1 MNENLEKDKIQLG
14 GEKPQLLPSKSLLNT
29 IKLGYNVKPVP
40 PPPANHI
47 DFIEGDSVMTT
58 ISTGFEHND
67 KPVPP
72 PPEINLGCKIP
83 KKKNPDSVIGSIDT
97 GFGCDNQIVIDCPK
111 PKYKTHL
118 CKENYLGEFKTESEK
133 TLARNNLGVYSKEEI
148 DSTVNNSYSSM
159 VIKPEN
165 APILVLDDIVN
176 QMQDELYM
184 KMVIKELL
192 DNCDLEELNF
202 ISELNKKDK
211 TRVIKV
217 IKNYVRDNEK
227 EIKKQKQSLDD
238 LKKLLTEEE

>member
-1 MNENLEKDKIQLG
+1 MNN
-14 GEKPQLLPSKSLLNT
+14 
-29 IKLGYNVKPVP
+29 
-40 PPPANHI
+40 
-47 DFIEGDSVMTT
+47 
-58 ISTGFEHND
+58 
-67 KPVPP
+67 
-72 PPEINLGCKIP
+72 
-83 KKKNPDSVIGSIDT
+83 
-97 GFGCDNQIVIDCPK
+97 
-111 PKYKTHL
+111 
-118 CKENYLGEFKTESEK
+118 K
-133 TLARNNLGVYSKEEI
+133 TLASVVKEAREKISISQRELSRITGIDNNTIAKIEKGERKKPNVLSLKKLSSVLNLSLEMLMELCEYSKEEI

-192 DNCDLEELNF
+192 DKYDLEELNF

>member
-1 MNENLEKDKIQLG
+1 MND
-14 GEKPQLLPSKSLLNT
+14 
-29 IKLGYNVKPVP
+29 
-40 PPPANHI
+40 
-47 DFIEGDSVMTT
+47 
-58 ISTGFEHND
+58 
-67 KPVPP
+67 
-72 PPEINLGCKIP
+72 
-83 KKKNPDSVIGSIDT
+83 
-97 GFGCDNQIVIDCPK
+97 
-111 PKYKTHL
+111 
-118 CKENYLGEFKTESEK
+118 K
-133 TLARNNLGVYSKEEI
+133 TLASVVKGAREKINISQRELSRITGIDNNTIAKIEKGERKKPNVLSLKKLSSVLNLSLEMLMELCEYSKEEI

-192 DNCDLEELNF
+192 DNCDLEDLNF

-211 TRVIKV
+211 NRVIKV
-217 IKNYVRDNEK
+217 IKNYVKDNEK

>member
-1 MNENLEKDKIQLG
+1 MND
-14 GEKPQLLPSKSLLNT
+14 
-29 IKLGYNVKPVP
+29 
-40 PPPANHI
+40 
-47 DFIEGDSVMTT
+47 
-58 ISTGFEHND
+58 
-67 KPVPP
+67 
-72 PPEINLGCKIP
+72 
-83 KKKNPDSVIGSIDT
+83 
-97 GFGCDNQIVIDCPK
+97 
-111 PKYKTHL
+111 
-118 CKENYLGEFKTESEK
+118 K
-133 TLARNNLGVYSKEEI
+133 TLASVVKGAREKINISQRELSRITGIDNNTIAKIEKGERKKPNVLALKKLSSVLNLSLEMLMELCEYSKEEI

-211 TRVIKV
+211 NRVIKV
-217 IKNYVRDNEK
+217 IKNYVKDNEK

>member
-1 MNENLEKDKIQLG
+1 MNN
-14 GEKPQLLPSKSLLNT
+14 
-29 IKLGYNVKPVP
+29 
-40 PPPANHI
+40 
-47 DFIEGDSVMTT
+47 
-58 ISTGFEHND
+58 
-67 KPVPP
+67 
-72 PPEINLGCKIP
+72 
-83 KKKNPDSVIGSIDT
+83 
-97 GFGCDNQIVIDCPK
+97 
-111 PKYKTHL
+111 
-118 CKENYLGEFKTESEK
+118 K
-133 TLARNNLGVYSKEEI
+133 TLASVVKEAREEINISQRELSRITGIDNNTIAKIEKGERKKPNVLSLKKLSSVLNLSLEMLMELCEYSKEEI

-184 KMVIKELL
+184 KIVIKELL

>member
-1 MNENLEKDKIQLG
+1 ME
-14 GEKPQLLPSKSLLNT
+14 
-29 IKLGYNVKPVP
+29 
-40 PPPANHI
+40 
-47 DFIEGDSVMTT
+47 
-58 ISTGFEHND
+58 
-67 KPVPP
+67 
-72 PPEINLGCKIP
+72 
-83 KKKNPDSVIGSIDT
+83 
-97 GFGCDNQIVIDCPK
+97 
-111 PKYKTHL
+111 L
-118 CKENYLGEFKTESEK
+118 CE
-133 TLARNNLGVYSKEEI
+133 YSREEI

-211 TRVIKV
+211 NRVIKV
-217 IKNYVRDNEK
+217 IKNYVKDNEK